1 MVQKTQQIWFNG
13 RFIPWEEANVHV
25 LTHTL
30 HYGAGVFEGIR
41 CYQCSDGS
49 SAVFRL
55 EEHVDRFFDSARVIQ
70 MEIPF
75 AREEI
80 RQAILETL
88 RVNGLREGYIRPLAF
103 IGDGAMGVYPGDN
116 PIQVIIAVWPWGA
129 YLGEDALQKGITVK
143 TSSFT
148 RHHVNVMMTKAKIC
162 GNYVNSVLAK
172 REALADGY
180 DESLLLDV
188 DGYVAEASGENI
200 FIIKKS
206 VLRTPPLGP
215 VLPGITRDSLITLAQ
230 DMGYGVQEQRFTRD
244 EVYTADEAFFTG
256 TAAELTP
263 IRELDRRKIGPG
275 EAGAVTK
282 LLQQEFFRVVHGDN
296 LKYAGWLTHFE
307 LEKEK
312 S

>member
-13 RFIPWEEANVHV
+13 QFMPWEEANVHV

-41 CYQCSDGS
+41 CYQCSDGT

-55 EEHVDRFFDSARVIQ
+55 EEHVTRLFDSAKVVQ
-70 MEIPF
+70 MQIPF
-75 AREEI
+75 TPEEI
-80 RQAILETL
+80 SQAIIDTL
-88 RVNGLREGYIRPLAF
+88 RVNNLREGYIRPLVF

-116 PIQVIIAVWPWGA
+116 PVHVIIAVWPWGA
-129 YLGEDALQKGITVK
+129 YLGDEALHKGITVK

-148 RHHVNVMMTKAKIC
+148 RHHVNVMMTKAKVC

-180 DESLLLDV
+180 DEALMLDV
-188 DGYVAEASGENI
+188 DGYVAEASGENL
-200 FIIKKS
+200 FIVKKS
-206 VLRTPPLGP
+206 ILKTPPLGP
-215 VLPGITRDSLITLAQ
+215 VLPGITRDCLITLAR
-230 DMGYGVQEQRFTRD
+230 DMGYAVQEQRFTRD

-256 TAAELTP
+256 TAAEVTP
-263 IRELDRRKIGPG
+263 IRELDRRTIGQG
-275 EAGAVTK
+275 EAGAVTS

-296 LKYAGWLTHFE
+296 LKYAGWLTHFD
-307 LEKEK
+307 LG
-312 S
+312 SPA